1 MDIYQRAAYKLNGD
15 PIRTAQA
22 EEEPLPEETDDE
34 AEDELSAE
42 AEGADELGEAVEA
55 ILENAAKEEE

>member
-22 EEEPLPEETDDE
+22 EEELLPEETDDE